1 MSKAEGKLIGIK
13 FNLPVNQLTLVP
25 TVVVDESYS
34 RPTGSVTYSNQ
45 YNTTNSA
52 DKAFDGSTS
61 TYWQTRA
68 TLPQWNMIELPESKS
83 VAGFR
88 MYSGSSYRPNAV
100 DLYGSNDGVNFDL
113 IIQTVNANS
122 TGWKE
127 HTFDVTDEYKYY
139 KWEVGSTHTS
149 GRVYV
154 YELELLFTNVVY
166 MSGNENAFTVSA
178 QEYVYTDGPNHNGE
192 LVNTQYSVKT
202 VQTHPTEPNAIQLI
216 MNDYIRNSK
225 GLVTV
230 NYNQDLGNLAGA
242 GGAVASF
249 TETFTPTD
257 LEEGLTATGGGY
269 GTHEY
274 IEASVVGSI
283 DLIYITK
290 LDAYHPAEYIQSS
303 IGGSIELKHI
313 SEINP

>member
-1 MSKAEGKLIGIK
+1 MSKAEGRLIGIG
-13 FNLPVNQLTLVP
+13 FNLPVNQLLLTP
-25 TVVVDESYS
+25 TIVVDESYTCPS
-34 RPTGSVTYSNQ
+34 GTVTCSNQ
-45 YNTTNSA
+45 YSTAYSA
-52 DKAFDGSTS
+52 DKAFDDSTS
-61 TYWQTRA
+61 TYWQTRT

-100 DLYGSNDGVNFDL
+100 DLYGSKDGVNFDL
-113 IIQTVNANS
+113 ITQTVNANS

-139 KWEVGSTHTS
+139 KWVVGSTHTS
-149 GRVYV
+149 GRVYI
-154 YELELLFTNVVY
+154 YELALLFTETVNR
-166 MSGNENAFTVSA
+166 SGNENAFTVSS
-178 QEYVYTDGPNHNGE
+178 QEFLFTDGPNHNGE

-230 NYNQDLGNLAGA
+230 NYNQALGNLAGA

-249 TETFTPTD
+249 IETFTPID
-257 LEEGLTATGGGY
+257 LEEGLSRTGGAYGMHEYVTANATATVSF
-269 GTHEY
+269 
-274 IEASVVGSI
+274 AK
-283 DLIYITK
+283 ITK
-290 LDAYHPAEYIQSS
+290 LSGYVPSEYVAVSANATVQLI
-303 IGGSIELKHI
+303 HI
-313 SEINP
+313 SDINP

>member
-1 MSKAEGKLIGIK
+1 MSKAEGKKIGIK
-13 FNLPVNQLTLVP
+13 FNLPISPLTLTP
-25 TVVVDESYS
+25 TIIIDEIYTSPS
-34 RPTGSVTYSNQ
+34 GTVTYSNQ

-52 DKAFDGSTS
+52 AKAFDGSTS
-61 TYWQTRA
+61 TYWETRA
-68 TLPQWNMIELPESKS
+68 ALPQWNMIELPEPKS

-127 HTFDVTDEYKYY
+127 HTFDITDEYKYY
-139 KWEVGSTHTS
+139 KWVVGSTHTS
-149 GRVYV
+149 GRVYI
-154 YELELLFTNVVY
+154 YELDLLFTETVNK
-166 MSGNENAFTVSA
+166 SGNENAFTVSA
-178 QEYVYTDGPNHNGE
+178 QELLFTDGPNHNGE

-230 NYNQDLGNLAGA
+230 NYNQALGNLAGA
-242 GGAVASF
+242 GGVVASF
-249 TETFTPTD
+249 IETFTPVD
-257 LEEGLTATGGGY
+257 LEEGLSRTGGVY

-274 IEASVVGSI
+274 IQAGVSGSI
-283 DLIYITK
+283 DMIYITK
-290 LDAYHPAEYIQSS
+290 QEGYAFDENIQASVS
-303 IGGSIELKHI
+303 GTILLKHI
-313 SEINP
+313 DDINP